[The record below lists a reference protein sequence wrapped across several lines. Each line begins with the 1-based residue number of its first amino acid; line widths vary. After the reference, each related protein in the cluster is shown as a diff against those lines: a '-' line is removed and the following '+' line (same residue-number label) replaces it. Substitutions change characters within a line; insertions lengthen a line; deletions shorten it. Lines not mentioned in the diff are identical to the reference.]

1 MVMARTTSNWPLT
14 IILVTALSAEYTTSG
29 FYTIPRFITPKLV
42 QLNDIQTLS
51 NHPHR
56 RSARPQLTMKNDD
69 EAEIAEEMNN
79 TDGTKREGLTWEE
92 LSADPELRKIEFD
105 SSMNRKNSLLLP
117 QRISQA
123 ITTLAWLFVAG
134 GIILNQFGLAYI
146 KDPSGGIGI
155 GSLDER
161 DFQREV
167 LREGRTIK
175 TADAERTVSMISKDI
190 ATNYIV
196 NLKVKDQSYL

>member
-1 MVMARTTSNWPLT
+1 MARTTSNWPLT

-79 TDGTKREGLTWEE
+79 TGTKREGLTWEE

>member
-1 MVMARTTSNWPLT
+1 MARTTNTWPLM
-14 IILVTALSAEYTTSG
+14 IILVTALSAQYSTAG
-29 FYTIPRFITPKLV
+29 FCTIPRFITPKLV
-42 QLNDIQTLS
+42 QLNGIQTQS

-56 RSARPQLTMKNDD
+56 RSARRQLSMNDD
-69 EAEIAEEMNN
+69 DEVKLDKDNA
-79 TDGTKREGLTWEE
+79 DRGTKREGLTWEE
-92 LSADPELRKIEFD
+92 LSADPELRKMEFD

-167 LREGRTIK
+167 LREGRRINN
-175 TADAERTVSMISKDI
+175 ADAERTVSMIPKDI
-190 ATNYIV
+190 ATDYI
-196 NLKVKDQSYL
+196 LKGKNQSYM

>member
-1 MVMARTTSNWPLT
+1 
-14 IILVTALSAEYTTSG
+14 
-29 FYTIPRFITPKLV
+29 
-42 QLNDIQTLS
+42 
-51 NHPHR
+51 
-56 RSARPQLTMKNDD
+56 MKNDD
-69 EAEIAEEMNN
+69 EAKIAEEMNN
-79 TDGTKREGLTWEE
+79 TDRDAKREGLTWEE
-92 LSADPELRKIEFD
+92 LSADPELRKMEFD

-134 GIILNQFGLAYI
+134 GIILNQFGLAYV

-167 LREGRTIK
+167 LREGRRMNN
-175 TADAERTVSMISKDI
+175 ANAERTVSMISKDI
-190 ATNYIV
+190 ATNYIA
-196 NLKVKDQSYL
+196 NLKGKDQSYL

>member
-79 TDGTKREGLTWEE
+79 TGTKREGLTWEE

>member
-1 MVMARTTSNWPLT
+1 M
-14 IILVTALSAEYTTSG
+14 
-29 FYTIPRFITPKLV
+29 
-42 QLNDIQTLS
+42 
-51 NHPHR
+51 
-56 RSARPQLTMKNDD
+56 NDD
-69 EAEIAEEMNN
+69 DEVKLDKDNA
-79 TDGTKREGLTWEE
+79 DRGTKREGLTWEE
-92 LSADPELRKIEFD
+92 LSADPELRKMEFD

-167 LREGRTIK
+167 LREGRRINN
-175 TADAERTVSMISKDI
+175 ADTERTVSMIPKDI
-190 ATNYIV
+190 ASKYIL
-196 NLKVKDQSYL
+196 NLNGKDQSYM